1 MTSRVSIPLIICIA
15 AAAVAIYGLTL
26 SPSEPEVQQAVVAE
40 AEASASSNTDTA
52 SPSGTAEAAGV
63 AEAAAIEIANFDFTA
78 GVTVSAGQRI
88 DVTNIDSAPHTLT
101 SVDGLFDTGNLG
113 QNDTATITAPLEPG
127 TYAFFCE
134 IHPSMVG
141 ELTVEP

>member
-15 AAAVAIYGLTL
+15 AAAIAIYGLTL
-26 SPSEPEVQQAVVAE
+26 SPSEPDVQQAVVAE
-40 AEASASSNTDTA
+40 AEPAASSDADTA
-52 SPSGTAEAAGV
+52 STAGATGAAS
-63 AEAAAIEIANFDFTA
+63 IEIANFDFTA
-78 GVTVSAGQRI
+78 GVTVAAGQSI

-113 QNDTATITAPLEPG
+113 QNETATITAPLEPG

-141 ELTVEP
+141 ALTVEP

>member
-40 AEASASSNTDTA
+40 AEPSASST
-52 SPSGTAEAAGV
+52 

>member
-26 SPSEPEVQQAVVAE
+26 SESEPEVQQAVVAE
-40 AEASASSNTDTA
+40 AESSASSTADTA
-52 SPSGTAEAAGV
+52 SPSGTAGT
-63 AEAAAIEIANFDFTA
+63 AAIEIANFDFTS
-78 GVTVSAGQRI
+78 GVTVAPGQSI

-113 QNDTATITAPLEPG
+113 QNETGTITAPLEPG

>member
-1 MTSRVSIPLIICIA
+1 MCIRDR
-15 AAAVAIYGLTL
+15 L
-26 SPSEPEVQQAVVAE
+26 
-40 AEASASSNTDTA
+40 DT
-52 SPSGTAEAAGV
+52 
-63 AEAAAIEIANFDFTA
+63 AAIEIANFNFTS
-78 GVTVSAGQRI
+78 GVTVAAGQSI
-88 DVTNIDSAPHTLT
+88 GVTNIDAAPHTLT

-113 QNDTATITAPLEPG
+113 QNETGAITAPLEPG